1 MRKLFVMSC
10 CALAL
15 APVFVPSSRAAPP
28 TKADGPVNLSCNTD
42 ANEDD
47 PHLSSKGLTLFYSSD
62 AKGKYDILMSQRPSL
77 RAAWPKGKPLDDY
90 VQTKVDDRSVFL
102 TPDLRYPQY
111 LFFAT
116 KKDQETKN
124 FDIYVAV
131 RQSARSVYTAPTPVN
146 SVDTDEDEKDPWLS
160 SDLRRLYFSRKTKEG
175 WRVFVSSR
183 QATTGAAGF
192 GAPVL
197 LKDLP
202 PGFHHAT
209 LSRDGKAM
217 YLQGPLEK
225 DRWGLFVSNRT
236 GGKWGKPE
244 PLPINNEEGP
254 IGDVSPSLS
263 RDGNLLYFA
272 SDRPGGKGKMDL
284 WVIPVAK
291 LKKK

>member
-1 MRKLFVMSC
+1 MRQLFVVAC

-15 APVFVPSSRAAPP
+15 ASLVVPSYHAAPP
-28 TKADGPVNLSCNTD
+28 AKPNGPVNLSCNTD

-47 PHLSSKGLTLFYSSD
+47 PHLSSDGRMLFYSSD
-62 AKGKYDILMSQRPSL
+62 AKGKYNILMSQRPNL
-77 RAAWPKGKPLDDY
+77 RSAWPKGRPLDD

-102 TPDLRYPQY
+102 SDFRYPQY
-111 LFFAT
+111 LYFAT
-116 KKDQETKN
+116 KKNQDIN
-124 FDIYVAV
+124 NYDIYVAV
-131 RQSARSVYTAPTPVN
+131 RQGPRSAYTTPTPIN
-146 SVDTDEDEKDPWLS
+146 AVDTEEDEKDPWLS
-160 SDLRRLYFSRKTKEG
+160 ADLRRLYFSRKTKDG
-175 WRVFVSSR
+175 WRVLVSSR

-202 PGFHHAT
+202 PGFHHPT
-209 LSRDGKAM
+209 LTRDGKTM

-225 DRWGLFVSNRT
+225 DRWGLFVSSWA
-236 GGKWGKPE
+236 GGNWSKPE

-254 IGDVSPSLS
+254 IGDTSPCLS
-263 RDGNLLYFA
+263 RDGSLLYFA

-284 WVIPVAK
+284 WVMPVAK